1 MKSIVLLSLILS
13 SFVMGESFTNSIGMK
28 FIDIPSGN
36 FIMGKPSQKC
46 PKDNPYTTINEYEE
60 CLNSAKNGF
69 NVNVESFYMQ
79 NTEVTQEQWFAIM
92 GNNPSKFK
100 TGTSSMPVEQVSYS
114 DVQKFIKLLNAKE
127 GTTKYVMPTEIQWE
141 YASCAG
147 EPIERAC
154 DMGTEKCVD
163 IITLHGVESPK
174 PVGGKNPNKFGL
186 YDMNGN
192 VWEWVSNCYQD
203 NSNNST
209 SLIGKNSEC
218 KCCWVNL
225 TDDCNSI
232 ARFNYSSEYRY
243 FSVGFRLVM
252 AK

>member
-1 MKSIVLLSLILS
+1 
-13 SFVMGESFTNSIGMK
+13 MK
-28 FIDIPSGN
+28 FIQIPTGT
-36 FIMGKPSQKC
+36 FIKGIQAQNC
-46 PKDNPYTTINEYEE
+46 PKDNPYTDKNEYTE
-60 CLNSAKNGF
+60 CINNTKNSL

-79 NTEVTQEQWFAIM
+79 STEVTQDQWFQIM

-100 TGTSSMPVEQVSYS
+100 TGNSSMPVEQLSFS
-114 DVQKFIKLLNAKE
+114 DVQKFIKLLNEKE
-127 GTTKYVMPTEIQWE
+127 GTTKYAMPTEIQWE

-147 EPIERAC
+147 APIERGC
-154 DMGTEKCVD
+154 DMASERCGDT
-163 IITLHGVESPK
+163 IALRGVESPN
-174 PVGGKNPNKFGL
+174 PVASKEPNQWGL

-203 NSNNST
+203 NSDPKSP
-209 SLIGKNSEC
+209 IGKNSEC

-225 TDDCNSI
+225 MDDCNTI
-232 ARFNYSSEYRY
+232 ARFNYSSDYRY